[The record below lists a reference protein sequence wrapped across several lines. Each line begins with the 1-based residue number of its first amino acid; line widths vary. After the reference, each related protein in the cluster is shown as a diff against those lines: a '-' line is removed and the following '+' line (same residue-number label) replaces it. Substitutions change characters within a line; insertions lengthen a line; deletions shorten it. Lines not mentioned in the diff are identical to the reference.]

1 MSAAALIADAGSFE
15 PDDEFRPPDF
25 LAEHFPPASLGSR
38 IARNL
43 SLRDEPP
50 QPSRRDA
57 WYATSRTID
66 RRVSKLRAFETVT
79 ASSASVSFAPD
90 GTLRDTAEIVERS
103 ARHVAQFVRDV
114 ESRFPRH
121 QQVVLTGGKDSQL
134 IWLAPKADAS
144 RWHVLSAEPNRPIV
158 AAWMERNG
166 VWPGRVF
173 GHDNRNDESAEDL
186 ERKIVCGDLMSD
198 ATHIRWMPAMARI
211 HAELGGACLFWGGT
225 MSGPAHV
232 FAGAHRRLD
241 GTDRDAFFRSH
252 FERTASWQGNYHQ
265 VFVNFTGSP
274 YLSPY
279 HSREIWDDVFRH
291 LDPAAVTKETDLR
304 DRIGERLL
312 GRPVGWPAES
322 PGPARWIP
330 KAYVDARAVY
340 LRHVRDSVASSR

>member
-15 PDDEFRPPDF
+15 PDDEFRPSDF
-25 LAEHFPPASLGSR
+25 LAQHFPPASLDSR
-38 IARNL
+38 IARNRG
-43 SLRDEPP
+43 LRDEPP
-50 QPSRRDA
+50 EPSRRDA

-121 QQVVLTGGKDSQL
+121 QHVVLTGGKDSQL

-173 GHDNRNDESAEDL
+173 GHDTRNDESAEDL

-198 ATHIRWMPAMARI
+198 PTHIRWMPAMARI
-211 HAELGGACLFWGGT
+211 HAQLGGACLFWGGT

-241 GTDRDAFFRSH
+241 GTDRDA
-252 FERTASWQGNYHQ
+252 
-265 VFVNFTGSP
+265 
-274 YLSPY
+274 
-279 HSREIWDDVFRH
+279 FRH

-330 KAYVDARAVY
+330 KAYLDARAVY